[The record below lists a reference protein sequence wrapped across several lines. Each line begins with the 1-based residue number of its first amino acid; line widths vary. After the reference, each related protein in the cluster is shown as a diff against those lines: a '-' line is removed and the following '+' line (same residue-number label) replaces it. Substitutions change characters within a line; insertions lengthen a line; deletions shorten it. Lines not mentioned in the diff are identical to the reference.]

1 MNIDLLPTLA
11 GLIGADLPPRK
22 IDGKDILP
30 LILGAEGAKNPHES
44 YWYYYKQNELQA
56 VSSGT
61 WKLVLPHTYR
71 SLKDG
76 KGGDGGLPAPYQN
89 LETGLAL
96 YDLDGDPGETTDV
109 SAANP
114 EVVARLQQEAEA
126 ARAELGDNLTKRKG
140 VGNRESG
147 RLTDEEAA
155 ELEKLHWP
163 EGRKKG

>member
-1 MNIDLLPTLA
+1 M
-11 GLIGADLPPRK
+11 
-22 IDGKDILP
+22 
-30 LILGAEGAKNPHES
+30 
-44 YWYYYKQNELQA
+44 
-56 VSSGT
+56 
-61 WKLVLPHTYR
+61 
-71 SLKDG
+71 
-76 KGGDGGLPAPYQN
+76 PAPYQN